1 MPFHSIVGPFFR
13 LSDFLLGVA
22 DELLA
27 HWWGMPLVIVTA
39 FLLLWRIGEALMTIR
54 VKFLAKQRHAAV
66 QAEMALTEE
75 QLASIRRR
83 QRAAVDDFQ
92 VQVDEQIHRSMKSV
106 VNLTEHRRWKG
117 AA

>member
-39 FLLLWRIGEALMTIR
+39 S
-54 VKFLAKQRHAAV
+54 FLAKQRHAAV